1 MQAAADPF
9 GDLFGVAPFEANGS
23 GGGGAATAPAPAAIP
38 PGRVQN
44 LVDVFVSVPFSG
56 AAGGTGSPPQGA
68 LPLPLPLPLLRGAWG
83 RNRRW
88 VRMKQ
93 SREGEAHRICCMAGR
108 DRSQGEERHARVRA
122 RVCAYHDM

>member
-56 AAGGTGSPPQGA
+56 AAGGTGSPPSGSAASAPAPAPAAGGVGTQPSMGQGGTITGGGGTQD
-68 LPLPLPLPLLRGAWG
+68 LLHGW
-83 RNRRW
+83 
-88 VRMKQ
+88 
-93 SREGEAHRICCMAGR
+93 S
-108 DRSQGEERHARVRA
+108 
-122 RVCAYHDM
+122 

>member
-56 AAGGTGSPPQGA
+56 VVGGTGSPPQGA
-68 LPLPLPLPLLRGAWG
+68 LPLARGTRTGAEKSWQWQ
-83 RNRRW
+83 R
-88 VRMKQ
+88 
-93 SREGEAHRICCMAGR
+93 
-108 DRSQGEERHARVRA
+108 
-122 RVCAYHDM
+122 

>member
-44 LVDVFVSVPFSG
+44 LVDVFGSVPFSG
-56 AAGGTGSPPQGA
+56 AAGGTGSA
-68 LPLPLPLPLLRGAWG
+68 PLRERCLCPCPRPCCGGRGDATVDGSGWNNHEIG
-83 RNRRW
+83 RA
-88 VRMKQ
+88 
-93 SREGEAHRICCMAGR
+93 SCRE
-108 DRSQGEERHARVRA
+108 RV
-122 RVCAYHDM
+122 